1 MPGRRWT
8 IRLTAAAEADVRAIF
23 VWTVEHFGVEQARR
37 YRATILAA
45 FRDLDKGPDAE
56 GVRDRAELGRGLKS
70 LHVARH
76 GRRGR
81 HLILFTAGIENRIQI
96 LRILHDS
103 MDLARHLPGER
114 KED

>member
-1 MPGRRWT
+1 MSRRWKV
-8 IRLTAAAEADVRAIF
+8 RLTAAAEADVHAI
-23 VWTVEHFGVEQARR
+23 VLWMAEHFGVEQARR

-45 FRDLDKGPDAE
+45 LRDLDAGPEAV
-56 GVRDRAELGRGLKS
+56 GVRERVELGRGLKS

-81 HLILFTAGIENRIQI
+81 HLILFTVGAEDRIQI

-103 MDLARHLPGER
+103 MDLARHLPAESGE
-114 KED
+114 D